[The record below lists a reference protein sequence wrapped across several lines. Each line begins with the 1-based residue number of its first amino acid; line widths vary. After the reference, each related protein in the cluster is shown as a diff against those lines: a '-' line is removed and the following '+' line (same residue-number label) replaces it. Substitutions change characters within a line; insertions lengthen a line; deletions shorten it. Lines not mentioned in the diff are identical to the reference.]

1 MNGTGS
7 DHDQKAIIPASE
19 DCFRLCAGIVNEIGG
34 LAGDGEVV
42 REDRRGDQR
51 VNSPNAEV
59 ICFVGRHGGKR
70 WWYRCWDARAF
81 TSRIN

>member
-51 VNSPNAEV
+51 VNSPNAEIV
-59 ICFVGRHGGKR
+59 CCVGRHGGGR
-70 WWYRCWDARAF
+70 WWYWCWDARAF
-81 TSRIN
+81 TSRLK